1 MQFQGLGATDNIYP
15 RSFQEKV
22 KFTHKWVNRLVGRA
36 IHRYG
41 LLEPD
46 DRILVAVSGGA
57 DSLVMLRMLMDWQKK
72 APINFQLIPCFL
84 NMGFKKGEYWRPL
97 KRHLQGLGLP
107 FHWEETGY
115 GPYAHSSENRE
126 KSPCFLCSLL
136 RRKRLFEL
144 ARAFGCGKVALGHN
158 LDDLIE
164 TFFMN
169 VCYSG
174 ELSTMVPR
182 QEMFGGLITII
193 RPLALVEKPRVDR
206 LARQLALPV
215 LENPCP
221 SAGQSRR
228 STLRHM
234 LQELYREN
242 RKVRG
247 NIRRALSRVRP
258 EYLL

>member
-1 MQFQGLGATDNIYP
+1 MKYI
-15 RSFQEKV
+15 E
-22 KFTHKWVNRLVGRA
+22 KWVNRLAGRA
-36 IHRYG
+36 IHDYG
-41 LLEPD
+41 LLDEG
-46 DRILVAVSGGA
+46 DRILVAVSGGS
-57 DSLVMLRMLMDWQKK
+57 DSLVMLHLLRGWQKK
-72 APINFQLIPCFL
+72 APISFELIPCFL
-84 NMGFKKGEYWRPL
+84 NMGFEDMGYWRPL
-97 KRHLQGLGLP
+97 RSHLEGSGLS
-107 FHWEETGY
+107 FHWEETDY
-115 GPYAHSSENRE
+115 GPYAHGPENRG
-126 KSPCFLCSLL
+126 KSPCFICSLL

-144 ARAFGCGKVALGHN
+144 AHAFSCNKIALGHN

-164 TFFMN
+164 TFFIN

-182 QEMFGGLITII
+182 QEMFKGLITII
-193 RPLALVEKPRVDR
+193 RPLALVEKPSVER
-206 LARQLALPV
+206 LARQLDLPV

-221 SAGQSRR
+221 SSGQGRR
-228 STLRHM
+228 SRLRAL